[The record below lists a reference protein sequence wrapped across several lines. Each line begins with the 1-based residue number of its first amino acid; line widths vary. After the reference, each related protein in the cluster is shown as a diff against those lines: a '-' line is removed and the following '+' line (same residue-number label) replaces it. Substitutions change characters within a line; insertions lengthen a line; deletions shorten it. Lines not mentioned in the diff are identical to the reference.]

1 MTKKI
6 VALLLVIA
14 TLCLPFCGLAN
25 TPKTIDE
32 VAEWFLSSNLTWL
45 PMDTEVDSSLKD
57 WIVIGWLNDYNTIT
71 MTYKG
76 KTYFYSGMD
85 SETIL
90 FGCLGMLIACEGA
103 TYMKNWAF
111 YADDKTYTENQVSA
125 LLLQLALKGANK

>member
-45 PMDTEVDSSLKD
+45 PMDT
-57 WIVIGWLNDYNTIT
+57 
-71 MTYKG
+71 
-76 KTYFYSGMD
+76 
-85 SETIL
+85 
-90 FGCLGMLIACEGA
+90 
-103 TYMKNWAF
+103 
-111 YADDKTYTENQVSA
+111 
-125 LLLQLALKGANK
+125 

>member
-57 WIVIGWLNDYNTIT
+57 WI
-71 MTYKG
+71 
-76 KTYFYSGMD
+76 
-85 SETIL
+85 
-90 FGCLGMLIACEGA
+90 
-103 TYMKNWAF
+103 
-111 YADDKTYTENQVSA
+111 
-125 LLLQLALKGANK
+125 